1 LLGGAVAYYTLLS
14 LVPLFALLL
23 VALSHL
29 VDQDRLIATVSTNLD
44 FLVPGH
50 AADITTQ
57 VSTFLAHRHLV
68 GVLGFAAL
76 LFFSAVAFTV
86 LESAMALV
94 FHHRERPRPRRHP
107 LVSALIPYGFVMA
120 LGVGL
125 LLVTVISG
133 ALEAVGRNSVHLW
146 GHAWSL
152 ARLSRA
158 MLHLLGMFGS
168 TLMLAALYV
177 VMPVGKVAFR
187 RALLGAAAA
196 TVLWELVRH
205 LLVWYF
211 ARLSMVNLIYG
222 SLATTVMVL
231 LTLEAAAVILL
242 LGAQTIAELERR
254 PAHQPVMSFEAAAET
269 T

>member
-1 LLGGAVAYYTLLS
+1 MAAFVARVLGDFRRNQGLLLGGAVAYYTLLS

-29 VDQDRLIATVSTNLD
+29 VDQQRLIATVSANLD

-50 AADITTQ
+50 AADITRQ
-57 VSTFLAHRHLV
+57 VSSFLAHRHLI

-94 FHHRERPRPRRHP
+94 FHHRERPCGHRHP

-158 MLHLLGMFGS
+158 MLHLLGMLGS

-196 TVLWELVRH
+196 TVLWELGRH
-205 LLVWYF
+205 LLVW
-211 ARLSMVNLIYG
+211 
-222 SLATTVMVL
+222 
-231 LTLEAAAVILL
+231 
-242 LGAQTIAELERR
+242 
-254 PAHQPVMSFEAAAET
+254 
-269 T
+269 